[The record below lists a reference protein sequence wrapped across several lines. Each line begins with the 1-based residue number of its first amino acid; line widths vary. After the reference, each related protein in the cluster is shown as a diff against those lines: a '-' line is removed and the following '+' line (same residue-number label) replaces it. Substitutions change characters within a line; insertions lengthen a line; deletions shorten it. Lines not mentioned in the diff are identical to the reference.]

1 MLKLDAHIHVT
12 PPEITGNLDRYVA
25 QEPYFALLSASPKNK
40 FADAQTVI
48 AELDGAGFDG
58 AVIFGFGFQDL
69 GLCRMV
75 NDYVIAMV
83 KTYPRLTG
91 FIAVPPAGRGALGE
105 IERAHDAGLKGVG
118 EIFPSGQRFSI
129 EDETVTRAFAGL
141 CAERSLPILVHA
153 NEPVGHYYPGKTDT
167 TLRQLELFIEH
178 SPATD
183 IILAHWGGGLFFYE
197 MMPEF
202 RQKCAR
208 VYYDCAATPFLYDS
222 RVYKTACDLGL
233 ETKILFGSDYPL
245 LPLSRYL
252 TDIDKSGMT
261 AAARELFLGGHC
273 ARLLAAARLSFA
285 PAAGLFRRAAPPRR
299 PRR

>member
-12 PPEITGNLDRYVA
+12 PPEISGNLDKYTSK
-25 QEPYFALLSASPKNK
+25 EPYFELLSASPKNK
-40 FADAQTVI
+40 FADAKTVI

-58 AVIFGFGFQDL
+58 AVIFGFAFQDL

-75 NDYVIAMV
+75 NDYVIEMV
-83 KTYPRLTG
+83 KAYPRLTG
-91 FIAVPPAGRGALGE
+91 FIAVPPADRGALGE
-105 IERAHDAGLKGVG
+105 IERAHEAGLKGVG

-129 EDETVTRAFAGL
+129 EDADATRAFTGL

-167 TLRQLELFIEH
+167 TLRQLEQFIEH
-178 SPATD
+178 SSGVD

-222 RVYKTACDLGL
+222 RVYRTACDLGL

-245 LPLSRYL
+245 LPISRY
-252 TDIDKSGMT
+252 IKEINKSAMPPP
-261 AAARELFLGGHC
+261 AREMFLGGNC
-273 ARLLAAARLSFA
+273 ARLISS
-285 PAAGLFRRAAPPRR
+285 
-299 PRR
+299 